1 MLYDLKII
9 LKKSKPV
16 LWYELEVPGGITF
29 SLLSVF
35 LDIASGTKDAPPSD
49 YIFDLPSSEVQLR
62 EGIFEDGS
70 YPLYRQSLREADTT
84 FIDEYMK
91 KDSWFT
97 YKPDK
102 NEDIAFRIEV
112 KELSSR
118 MLIFPFPGRYSRGV
132 WELFEKDGSSAFKDK
147 MKELMCY
154 HIQYDE
160 GFHFVKKKE
169 LLDEREKKKSISG
182 GSISI
187 ELDSYVMVPAMTNPE
202 SKPEN
207 TIRSFTETAKEGAEQ
222 ISLLLGLKGFRSADM
237 RSLRE
242 MLYTIYS
249 ETELKQLSEEIGV
262 NTVLPKEI
270 LALFKA
276 KDRES
281 AASMIFAKRCA
292 DRMLEKE
299 CMEERLLPMNDRQM
313 ETFKRAVN
321 KGGIF
326 KSATFAESD
335 DMAFLCELD
344 YAAPTKK
351 EDEFLIPTDVME
363 AFKGIDTPEFHH
375 KRQQHVWLLDCLDV
389 VEYFYGS
396 IPIRQFYRLYRQFGE
411 LSREEMI
418 EAIQALD
425 DFDTLCI
432 VHDGRIVYHG
442 WLHDDEYKALERCQ
456 GDKAYYI
463 PTKKEVE
470 DISWNGYPSQQREVK
485 TLFAFLQNEMEM
497 EEIDAEDLTEEIW
510 HTLNQ
515 GDGLHE
521 VMDLVNKKKLV
532 FPSDKAMR
540 KFVEYITR
548 LNNTTPMLYNR
559 GFRPEDLMSR
569 EKESIRRN
577 GLTIVPGS
585 TQAAGMLAEAADQLR
600 AMGVHIDLNSNA
612 RNIDTAFVSPDRKT
626 VITGKKKIYPNDPCP
641 CGSGKKY
648 KNCCGRRG

>member
-16 LWYELEVPGGITF
+16 LWYELEVPGGVTF
-29 SLLSVF
+29 STLSVF

-49 YIFDLPSSEVQLR
+49 YIFDFPSFEVQLR

-70 YPLYRQSLREADTT
+70 YPLYKQALREADTT

-102 NEDIAFRIEV
+102 NEDTAFRVEV
-112 KELSSR
+112 KGTSSKTQ
-118 MLIFPFPGRYSRGV
+118 MFSFPGRYSRGA
-132 WELFEKDGSSAFKDK
+132 WELFEKDDRSAFKDK

-154 HIQYDE
+154 RIQYDE
-160 GFHFVKKKE
+160 GFRFVKKKE
-169 LLDEREKKKSISG
+169 LLDERGKKKFLSG
-182 GSISI
+182 GSVSI
-187 ELDSYVMVPAMTNPE
+187 ELDSYVTVPAMTNPE
-202 SKPEN
+202 SRPEN
-207 TIRSFTETAKEGAEQ
+207 TIRSLIEIAKEGAEQ
-222 ISLLLGLKGFRSADM
+222 VFMSLGLKGFRSADM

-242 MLYTIYS
+242 MLFSIYH
-249 ETELKQLSEEIGV
+249 ETELRQLAEMIGV
-262 NTVLPKEI
+262 NADLPREI

-276 KDRES
+276 KDRET
-281 AASMIFAKRCA
+281 AAALMLAKRCA
-292 DRMLEKE
+292 DRLLEKE
-299 CMEERLLPMNDRQM
+299 CMEERLLPMNDHQM

-321 KGGIF
+321 EGGIF
-326 KSATFAESD
+326 KAASFAESD

-344 YAAPTKK
+344 YAAPTKN
-351 EDEFLIPTDVME
+351 ENEFLIPTDVME
-363 AFKGIDTPEFHH
+363 TFKVIDTPEFHH
-375 KRQQHVWLLDCLDV
+375 KRQQQVWLLDCLDV
-389 VEYFYGS
+389 VEYYYGS
-396 IPIRQFYRLYRQFGE
+396 IPIRQFFRLYKQFGE
-411 LSREEMI
+411 LSREEMV
-418 EAIQALD
+418 EAIQALS

-432 VHDGRIVYHG
+432 VHDGRIIYHG
-442 WLHDDEYKALERCQ
+442 WLHDDEYKALESYQ
-456 GDKAYYI
+456 GDKPYYI

-470 DISWNGYPSQQREVK
+470 DISWNGYPSQQWEVK
-485 TLFAFLQNEMEM
+485 TLFAFLQKEMEM

-515 GDGLHE
+515 DGDLHD
-521 VMDLVNKKKLV
+521 VMDLINQKKLV
-532 FPSDKAMR
+532 FPSEKAMR
-540 KFVEYITR
+540 KFAECITR

-559 GFRPEDLMSR
+559 GFRPEDLMPR
-569 EKESIRRN
+569 EMESIRTN

-585 TQAAGMLAEAADQLR
+585 TQAAGMLAEAQEQLR

-612 RNIDTAFVSPDRKT
+612 KEIDTAFISPNRKT

-648 KNCCGRRG
+648 KNCCGRR

>member
-9 LKKSKPV
+9 LKKSKPI
-16 LWYELEVPGGITF
+16 LWYELEVPGGVTF
-29 SLLSVF
+29 STLSVL
-35 LDIASGTKDAPPSD
+35 LDIASGTKDAPSSD
-49 YIFDLPSSEVQLR
+49 YIFDLPSFEVQLR

-70 YPLYRQSLREADTT
+70 SPLYKQALREADTT

-102 NEDIAFRIEV
+102 NEDTAFRIEV
-112 KELSSR
+112 KEISSKTQ
-118 MLIFPFPGRYSRGV
+118 MFSFPGRYSRGV
-132 WELFEKDGSSAFKDK
+132 WELFEKDDRSAFKDK

-160 GFHFVKKKE
+160 GFRFVKKKG
-169 LLDEREKKKSISG
+169 LLDERGKKKFLSG
-182 GSISI
+182 GSVSM
-187 ELDSYVMVPAMTNPE
+187 ELDSYVTVPAMTDPK
-202 SKPEN
+202 SRPEN
-207 TIRSFTETAKEGAEQ
+207 TIRSLAEQAKDSAEQ
-222 ISLLLGLKGFRSADM
+222 ISVALGIKGFRTADM
-237 RSLRE
+237 KSLRE
-242 MLYTIYS
+242 MLFVIYS
-249 ETELKQLSEEIGV
+249 DTKLRQLAEMIGV
-262 NTVLPKEI
+262 NADLPREI

-276 KDRES
+276 KDRET
-281 AASMIFAKRCA
+281 AAAMMLAKRCA
-292 DRMLEKE
+292 DRLLEKE
-299 CMEERLLPMNDRQM
+299 CMEERLLPMNDHQM

-321 KGGIF
+321 EGGIF
-326 KSATFAESD
+326 KAASFAESD

-344 YAAPTKK
+344 YAAPTKN
-351 EDEFLIPTDVME
+351 ENEFLIPTDVME
-363 AFKGIDTPEFHH
+363 AFNGIDTPEFHH

-389 VEYFYGS
+389 VEYYYGS
-396 IPIRQFYRLYRQFGE
+396 IPIRQFFRLYKQFGE
-411 LSREEMI
+411 LSREEMV
-418 EAIQALD
+418 EAIQALS

-432 VHDGRIVYHG
+432 VHDGRIIYHG
-442 WLHDDEYKALERCQ
+442 WLHDDEYKALESYQ

-470 DISWNGYPSQQREVK
+470 DISWNGYPSQQWEVK

-497 EEIDAEDLTEEIW
+497 EEIDAEDLTDEIW
-510 HTLNQ
+510 YTLNQ
-515 GDGLHE
+515 GGDLHD

-532 FPSDKAMR
+532 FPSEKAMR
-540 KFVEYITR
+540 EFVECITH
-548 LNNTTPMLYNR
+548 LNNTTPMLHNR
-559 GFRPEDLMSR
+559 GFRPEALMPR

-585 TQAAGMLAEAADQLR
+585 AQAAGMLAEAQDQLR

-612 RNIDTAFVSPDRKT
+612 RKIDTAFISPDRKT

-648 KNCCGRRG
+648 KNCCGRR

>member
-1 MLYDLKII
+1 MRYDLKII

-29 SLLSVF
+29 SALSVF

-49 YIFDLPSSEVQLR
+49 YIFDLPSFEVQLR

-70 YPLYRQSLREADTT
+70 DPLYKQALREADTT

-102 NEDIAFRIEV
+102 NEDAAFRIEV
-112 KELSSR
+112 KGISSKTQ
-118 MLIFPFPGRYSRGV
+118 MFSFPGRFSRGA
-132 WELFEKDGSSAFKDK
+132 WELFEKDDRSAFKDK

-154 HIQYDE
+154 LIQYDE
-160 GFHFVKKKE
+160 GFRFVKKKE
-169 LLDEREKKKSISG
+169 LLDERGKKKFLSG
-182 GSISI
+182 GSVSI
-187 ELDSYVMVPAMTNPE
+187 ELDSYVTVPAMTNPE
-202 SKPEN
+202 SRPEN
-207 TIRSFTETAKEGAEQ
+207 TIRSLIEIAEEGAEQ
-222 ISLLLGLKGFRSADM
+222 VFMSLGLKGFRSADM

-242 MLYTIYS
+242 MLFSIYH
-249 ETELKQLSEEIGV
+249 ETELRQLAEMIGV
-262 NTVLPKEI
+262 NTDLPKEI

-276 KDRES
+276 KDRETIT
-281 AASMIFAKRCA
+281 AMMLAKRCA
-292 DRMLEKE
+292 DRLLEKE
-299 CMEERLLPMNDRQM
+299 CMEERLLPMNDHQM

-321 KGGIF
+321 EGGIF
-326 KSATFAESD
+326 KAASFAESD

-344 YAAPTKK
+344 YAAPTKN
-351 EDEFLIPTDVME
+351 ENEFLIPTDVME
-363 AFKGIDTPEFHH
+363 AFNGIDTPEFHH

-389 VEYFYGS
+389 VEYYYGS
-396 IPIRQFYRLYRQFGE
+396 IPIRQFFRLYKQFGE
-411 LSREEMI
+411 LSREEMV
-418 EAIQALD
+418 EAIQALSD
-425 DFDTLCI
+425 SDTLCT
-432 VHDGRIVYHG
+432 VHDGRIIYCG
-442 WLHDDEYKALERCQ
+442 WMHDDEYKALESYQ

-485 TLFAFLQNEMEM
+485 TLFAFLQNEMKM
-497 EEIDAEDLTEEIW
+497 EELDAEDLTEEIW
-510 HTLNQ
+510 HMLNQ
-515 GDGLHE
+515 DSDLHD
-521 VMDLVNKKKLV
+521 VMDLINQKKLV
-532 FPSDKAMR
+532 FPSEKAMR
-540 KFVEYITR
+540 KFAECITR

-559 GFRPEDLMSR
+559 GFRPEDLMPC
-569 EKESIRRN
+569 EMESIRRN

-585 TQAAGMLAEAADQLR
+585 TQAAGMLAEAQEQLR

-612 RNIDTAFVSPDRKT
+612 KEIDTAFISPNRKT

-648 KNCCGRRG
+648 KNCCGRR